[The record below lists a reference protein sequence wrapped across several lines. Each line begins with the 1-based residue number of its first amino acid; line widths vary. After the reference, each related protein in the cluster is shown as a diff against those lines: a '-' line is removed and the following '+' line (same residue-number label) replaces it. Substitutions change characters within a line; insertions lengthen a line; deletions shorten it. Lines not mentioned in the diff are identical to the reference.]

1 LFTIKPIQC
10 LLALLLDGE
19 DGGLVVLGLARLKKR
34 LLYYHACAL
43 DVASG
48 EDVRQFELV
57 LGFVAHHQLRFGAH
71 NSLRT

>member
-1 LFTIKPIQC
+1 LFTIKPILC

-19 DGGLVVLGLARLKKR
+19 DGGLVVFGFSRLKKR
-34 LLYYHACAL
+34 LLYDHACAL
-43 DVASG
+43 DVANG
-48 EDVRQFELV
+48 EDVRQFKMV